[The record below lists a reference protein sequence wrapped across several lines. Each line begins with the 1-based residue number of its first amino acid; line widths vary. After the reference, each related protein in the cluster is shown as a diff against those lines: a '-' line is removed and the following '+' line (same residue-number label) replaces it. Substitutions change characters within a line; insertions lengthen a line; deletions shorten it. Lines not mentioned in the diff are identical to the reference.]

1 MSKRLDGK
9 VALVT
14 GSSRSMGGGIA
25 KRFAS
30 EGAKIIVNYIKNQ
43 EAAAKTVADIKGL
56 GGDAIAIQA
65 DVGNE
70 NDVQRM
76 VAAGVDRFGTIDIL
90 VNNAGK
96 IDKVELHEMSVDMWD
111 EMIRTH
117 LRGMFLCTRFV
128 IPHMLKQGSGKIITV
143 SGTFGITGAAGFTHI
158 SAAKAGLIGFSRA
171 LAREVG
177 RKGINVNVISPAITR
192 TDLYDFVPAEER
204 DAIIATYPLG
214 RPGEIKEIA
223 DTALFLASS
232 EASFYTGQTLCPNGG
247 DFMV

>member
-25 KRFAS
+25 TRFAS
-30 EGAKIIVNYIKNQ
+30 EGAKVIINYIKNE
-43 EAAAKTVADIKGL
+43 EAAARTVAEIKGL

-90 VNNAGK
+90 VNNAGM
-96 IDKVELHEMSVDMWD
+96 INKVELHEMSVDMWD

-232 EASFYTGQTLCPNGG
+232 ESSFYTGQTLCPNGG